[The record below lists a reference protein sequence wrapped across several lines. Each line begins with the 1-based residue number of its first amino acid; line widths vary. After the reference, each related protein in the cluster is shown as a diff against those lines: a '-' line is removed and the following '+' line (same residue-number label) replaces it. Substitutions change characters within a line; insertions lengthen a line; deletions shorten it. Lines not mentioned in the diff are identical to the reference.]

1 MNYHLHVRRTLDT
14 PILAIQG
21 LTLCVWLA
29 LLLCNP
35 YLSHPL
41 DARYALAFAAMLGS
55 AAVMRMA
62 RHFWQWRLGAFL
74 SVIAFD
80 AAFRLQLHHMGDAS
94 ATWMLPVAVTL
105 SLGYS
110 VLFCHAR
117 DYLLALA
124 CTWAIM
130 LGWHDSLVP
139 ASTDLPLLEILVAA
153 VTMVGFALNR
163 IFVTTMRS
171 NHALKEGYRRLAATD
186 ALTGIP
192 NRRALMADLQA
203 AVGTQHAVQ
212 LAMLDIDDFE
222 RIGAEHGHH
231 VGDAVLQA
239 LATELVRL
247 DPRCR
252 VGRLGGEEFGLL
264 FEGVSQ
270 DKASALLQRLQQ
282 RIRGLR
288 VDGASFTCS
297 VGLASL
303 PAGGELSDLLARA
316 DRALSAARQ
325 AGNGSLRLDG
335 ATPVSAGTSA
345 AFAGEPALPAATSL

>member
-21 LTLCVWLA
+21 LTLCAWLA

-41 DARYALAFAAMLGS
+41 DPRYALAFVAMLGS
-55 AAVMRMA
+55 GVVMRMA
-62 RHFWQWRLGAFL
+62 RQSWQWRLGAFL

-80 AAFRLQLHHMGDAS
+80 AAFRLQLHHMGGAS
-94 ATWMLPVAVTL
+94 LAWMLPVAVTL

-110 VLFCHAR
+110 VLFCHSR

-130 LGWHDSLVP
+130 LGWHDTLVP
-139 ASTDLPLLEILVAA
+139 TAADPPLLELLVAA
-153 VTMVGFALNR
+153 VTIVGLAVNR
-163 IFVTTMRS
+163 IVVTAMRS
-171 NHALKEGYRRLAATD
+171 NHAQRESDRRLAATD
-186 ALTGIP
+186 ALTGLP
-192 NRRALMADLQA
+192 NRRALMAHLQA
-203 AVGTQHAVQ
+203 AVGTQHTVQ

-222 RIGAEHGHH
+222 RIRAEHGHH

-270 DKASALLQRLQQ
+270 AKARERLQRLQQ

-288 VDGASFTCS
+288 VDGAAFTCS

-303 PAGGELSDLLARA
+303 PAGGEVSDLLARA
-316 DRALSAARQ
+316 DRALSAARH
-325 AGNGSLRLDG
+325 AGKGSLCLDG
-335 ATPVSAGTSA
+335 AMPASADTPA
-345 AFAGEPALPAATSL
+345 AFANDPSLPAATPL

>member
-1 MNYHLHVRRTLDT
+1 MSYHLHVRRTLDR

-35 YLSHPL
+35 YLRHPL
-41 DARYALAFAAMLGS
+41 DPRYALAFVAMLGS
-55 AAVMRMA
+55 GAVMRMA
-62 RHFWQWRLGAFL
+62 RQSWQWRLGGFL

-80 AAFRLQLHHMGDAS
+80 AAFRLQLHHMGGAS
-94 ATWMLPVAVTL
+94 VSWMLPVAVTL

-110 VLFCHAR
+110 VLFSHAR

-139 ASTDLPLLEILVAA
+139 SAADLPLLELLVAA
-153 VTMVGFALNR
+153 VTIIGLAMNHVVVTAL
-163 IFVTTMRS
+163 RS
-171 NHALKEGYRRLAATD
+171 NYAHRENDRRLAATD
-186 ALTGIP
+186 ALTGLP
-192 NRRALMADLQA
+192 NRRALIAELEA
-203 AVGTQHAVQ
+203 AVGARHAVQ
-212 LAMLDIDDFE
+212 LAMLEIDDFE

-270 DKASALLQRLQQ
+270 AKASERLQRLKQ
-282 RIRGLR
+282 RIRNLR
-288 VDGASFTCS
+288 VDGAAFTCS

-303 PAGGELSDLLARA
+303 PAGGEVSDLLARA

-325 AGNGSLRLDG
+325 DRHGGLRLDG
-335 ATPVSAGTSA
+335 AASASPGTSA
-345 AFAGEPALPAATSL
+345 VFAGDADLPAVTPL